1 MAIALFLSLPITSA
15 YFHLPPPLCCN
26 PWFFSDMTFFCW
38 TTELWRFFFFLSFPN
53 IINFLIYLSLPNL
66 YFYTIR
72 SMKIFLKVLNKVN
85 FRAVAKP
92 KLFLFNDLL
101 PFTKILELLA
111 INQSLSER
119 IIFVPFGCWSSYM
132 FWLFYNLH
140 GCVRLRSWVG

>member
-1 MAIALFLSLPITSA
+1 MAIALFLSLPSKSA
-15 YFHLPPPLCCN
+15 YFHLPPPCCN
-26 PWFFSDMTFFCW
+26 RIVPFFF
-38 TTELWRFFFFLSFPN
+38 LFFLSFPN